1 MFPSLSVCELRLKIE
16 HALSRP
22 PQATDWP
29 LGANAHVITHGQ
41 CSFMA
46 CVFWLVNAF
55 HTISLPSCEA
65 LTIQFFSG
73 VQSREYTCNEIY
85 DFTLVVRQQEH
96 IDIVIRYIIV
106 FSIIVFLRR
115 GSLYIFPFLYMTC
128 IYSGLRSSYQYECY
142 S

>member
-1 MFPSLSVCELRLKIE
+1 MFPSLSACELRLKIE

-29 LGANAHVITHGQ
+29 LGAKAHVITHGQ

-73 VQSREYTCNEIY
+73 VQSREYTCDE
-85 DFTLVVRQQEH
+85 L
-96 IDIVIRYIIV
+96 
-106 FSIIVFLRR
+106 
-115 GSLYIFPFLYMTC
+115 
-128 IYSGLRSSYQYECY
+128 
-142 S
+142 